1 MKPVRFHP
9 AAEAEL
15 AAEAA
20 HDDERSPGLGERF
33 VTEIEA
39 ACALAAGFSGIG
51 SPYRYGTRRVFA
63 KRFPFAIVYRELPDE
78 IVVLEAGRVT
88 QRGTL
93 EELSS
98 QAGYFRKAANLQ
110 LTGIADER

>member
-1 MKPVRFHP
+1 LKPVRFHP

-20 HDDERSPGLGERF
+20 YYDERSPGLGERF
-33 VTEIEA
+33 VAAVEA

-63 KRFPFAIVYRELPDE
+63 KRFPFAVVYRELPAE
-78 IVVLEAGRVT
+78 IVVLAIAPYPRRPGYW
-88 QRGTL
+88 RG
-93 EELSS
+93 
-98 QAGYFRKAANLQ
+98 RKA
-110 LTGIADER
+110 